1 MIYWHWY
8 GREGDRP
15 TTLHQDGGRA
25 NRAPTQEV
33 WALVTGRGASKMP
46 THSTDEG
53 KQGSVK
59 SIPWEARPCLSGD
72 PARQSTSLPRSRS
85 CNLSFPRFLC
95 RRCRLSVLPDSCRR
109 WVTMPTPDWQ
119 LGLPCVSCG
128 FPIFSDETSHC
139 KWIPTHTGDSTFP
152 RLPVER
158 GRKTSHRKTRSSL
171 NAGGFSYANFKTFPP
186 LLRILKIHF
195 QSGDICKYWSPG
207 FLLNNP
213 NQTW

>member
-1 MIYWHWY
+1 M
-8 GREGDRP
+8 
-15 TTLHQDGGRA
+15 LHEDGGQA
-25 NRAPTQEV
+25 HRAPSQEV

-53 KQGSVK
+53 RWRGQWSPFPGKHVRAYLAIQ
-59 SIPWEARPCLSGD
+59 
-72 PARQSTSLPRSRS
+72 PAKHMSLPRSRG

-109 WVTMPTPDWQ
+109 WVTMPTPDWRF
-119 LGLPCVSCG
+119 GPRCVSCG
-128 FPIFSDETSHC
+128 FPMFSDETSHC